1 MVERAKEILIDAI
14 NPQGTRYKL
23 RLSLEEDI

>member
-1 MVERAKEILIDAI
+1 MKMVLREGDQTEI
-14 NPQGTRYKL
+14 PQGTRYKL